1 MPQPVAYPTDF
12 FNDAILP
19 MTEKPLVSSVQYL
32 GFAGY
37 AMYMGLF
44 GLSLAR
50 AHAGG
55 IFTVRRCA
63 LDPSPRGPD
72 ATRRKLMP
80 WN

>member
-1 MPQPVAYPTDF
+1 MPQPVAYPTGF

-19 MTEKPLVSSVQYL
+19 MTEKPLVASVQYL
-32 GFAGY
+32 GFAWF
-37 AMYMGLF
+37 AMVMGLC

-55 IFTVRRCA
+55 ILTVRRCA

>member
-1 MPQPVAYPTDF
+1 MPQPVAYPTGF

-19 MTEKPLVSSVQYL
+19 MTEKPLASSVQYL

-37 AMYMGLF
+37 AMDMGLF